1 MCHCNRSQ
9 FGPAVLLDPL
19 WSINVRVKA
28 TNRSRNFGK
37 TLGFFL
43 DHIAVDESDNHVS
56 HKKRNHAEKTLLE
69 LVKVLAGRDLASWVK
84 SFINETRA
92 LMDGGSDVDDGQ
104 NNVWDHHLHIRLT
117 DCRTLG

>member
-19 WSINVRVKA
+19 WSINMRVKA

-84 SFINETRA
+84 SFINETRG